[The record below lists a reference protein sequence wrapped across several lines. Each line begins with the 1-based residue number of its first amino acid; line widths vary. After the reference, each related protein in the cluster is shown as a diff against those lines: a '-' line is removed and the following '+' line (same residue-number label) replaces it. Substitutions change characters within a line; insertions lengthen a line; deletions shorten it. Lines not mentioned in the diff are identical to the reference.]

1 MSILN
6 EDQKNKKIEDQKT
19 STCQCE
25 KSLEIHHDF
34 YGPIPWFVDVPFPDP
49 AKEQY
54 VPSSKALLE

>member
-6 EDQKNKKIEDQKT
+6 EPNESQENRRQKKNPP
-19 STCQCE
+19 E

-34 YGPIPWFVDVPFPDP
+34 CYGPIPWFVDVPFPDP